1 MPTAKCKIPKDAG
14 PRLSRAVEITLLGKG
29 YTQITSEELAK
40 LLDVTLIDANA
51 IMRRALPSAEAI
63 EKVCDFIS
71 GNPTKEPEQ
80 PIIQYEVEP
89 WPVMNFSFRRAP
101 HATRI

>member
-80 PIIQYEVEP
+80 PIIQYEIEP
-89 WPVMNFSFRRAP
+89 WPVMNFSFRRVP
-101 HATRI
+101 HAKRI

>member
-14 PRLSRAVEITLLGKG
+14 PRLSLAVEMTLLGKG
-29 YTQITSEELAK
+29 YTQISPEELAK

-51 IMRRALPSAEAI
+51 IMRRALPSSEAI
-63 EKVCDFIS
+63 EKVCGFIL
-71 GNPTKEPEQ
+71 GNPTKDPEQ
-80 PIIQYEVEP
+80 PVIQYVIEP
-89 WPVMNFSFRRAP
+89 WPVMNFSFRRVS